1 MTKIPRC
8 MSTQHLDM
16 NITLIGM
23 PNTGKS
29 IIGKELAKRL
39 NYKFIDTDEIIEK
52 KLNLKLRQIVN
63 DF

>member
-8 MSTQHLDM
+8 MSTQHQDM
-16 NITLIGM
+16 NVTLIGM